1 MMRWISSTAIGD
13 LHIPLSQYILGKEY
27 GMALGAVELL
37 FVVVVR
43 YLAGFGFGFS
53 GLYLAGGLI
62 KFLSGM
68 AKGDQKS
75 IHEPK

>member
-1 MMRWISSTAIGD
+1 
-13 LHIPLSQYILGKEY
+13 
-27 GMALGAVELL
+27 MALGAVELL